1 MKTQAV
7 HIDSKSTRPLA
18 MTPSSLGARCLQ
30 RIAAAWLP
38 LTAML
43 VLGVLCASPVSAQG
57 GLRIEQ
63 WTTGSGARVLF
74 VPSPSIPMFDVN
86 VDFDAGSRFDPA
98 QKAGLASMTVALM
111 AKGIVPANGKAMNES
126 DIAEAYAAIGAL
138 RGGGASD
145 DRASVSLRTLTSQT
159 ELDAAVELTAN
170 ILAYPD
176 FPDSVVRRE
185 KERVLSSLK
194 EAESKPETIVSR
206 TFNQLVFGKH
216 PYGVDASSASIA
228 AINRQDM
235 QRFHREFFRA
245 DRATVAMIGAVSRA
259 QAEAIAERLTRQL
272 PNLGNPSPKREF
284 DAIVRPLK
292 PVDRRIEHPASQSHI
307 LIGAPAIARGDP
319 DFFPLL
325 VGNYV
330 LGGGGF
336 VSRLYNE
343 VREQRGLAYSV
354 YSGFSP
360 ALDTGAFTIGLQTQR
375 EKTAESLSVVFD
387 TLQKFLQNG
396 PTDVELASAKS
407 NMVGGFPLRIDS
419 NRKILDNLALI
430 GFYRLPIDYLDTWA
444 SKVEAVTLDSVRAAF
459 ARHVAID
466 RLITVVVGAGS

>member
-1 MKTQAV
+1 MNKAFV
-7 HIDSKSTRPLA
+7 WLIA
-18 MTPSSLGARCLQ
+18 SLVNLLIVMAGAGSAL
-30 RIAAAWLP
+30 
-38 LTAML
+38 
-43 VLGVLCASPVSAQG
+43 AQG

-63 WTTGSGARVLF
+63 WTTSGGSRVLF
-74 VPSPSIPMFDVN
+74 VRSPSIPMLDLN
-86 VDFDAGSRFDPA
+86 VDFDAGSRFDPQ
-98 QKAGLASMTVALM
+98 QKAGLASMTVALL
-111 AKGIVPANGKAMNES
+111 AKGIAPVNGRAMSES
-126 DIAEAYAAIGAL
+126 EIAEAYATIGAV

-145 DRASVSLRTLTSQT
+145 DRSSMSLRTLTSQA

-170 ILAYPD
+170 ILAFPD
-176 FPDSVVRRE
+176 FPDTVVRRE

-216 PYGVDASSASIA
+216 PYGVDASSPTIA
-228 AINRQDM
+228 AINRDDM
-235 QRFHREFFRA
+235 KRFHADYFRA
-245 DRATVAMIGAVSRA
+245 DRAVIAMIGAISRM
-259 QAEAIAERLTRQL
+259 QAESIAERLTRQL
-272 PNLGNPSPKREF
+272 PKAGSAPPNPKFE
-284 DAIVRPLK
+284 AIIRPAQS
-292 PVDRRIEHPASQSHI
+292 VERRIEHPASQSHI

-360 ALDTGAFTIGLQTQR
+360 AMDIGAFSIGLQTQR
-375 EKTAESLSVVFD
+375 EKTAESLAVVRD
-387 TLQKFLQNG
+387 TLEKFLRDG
-396 PTDVELASAKS
+396 PTETELAAAKS

-419 NRKILDNLALI
+419 NRKILDNLAVI
-430 GFYRLPIDYLDTWA
+430 GFYRLPTDYLDTWT
-444 SKVEAVTLDSVRAAF
+444 SRVEAVTLESVRAAF
-459 ARHVAID
+459 ARHVSMD
-466 RLITVVVGAGS
+466 RLVTVVVGAGS